1 MGPKWKAPELKH
13 LDKQAFDFIIVG
25 GGTSGCLIAARL
37 ATALPQK
44 RVLLV
49 EAGGEIDEKD
59 LIPGLTKPRF
69 GSSEG
74 NWMYE
79 TLPQKELNGRVIS
92 YPRGRG
98 IGGCSGN
105 NFMAWVR
112 GPVCDY
118 DDWAKLVGDSWWSW
132 DNVLPY
138 MKKLEDFQP
147 SIQAEKSNL
156 ATPTPGFHSQGGL
169 FAVGYGPEW
178 QPIIE
183 YCMQAG
189 QECGHAINLDNNDG
203 DPIGLSIAQFN
214 VNNGTRV
221 TSGSVFLG
229 PSERT
234 KLNNLVII
242 TETMASKILFDGKRA
257 IGVELIPTVAMTK
270 DDMAVSIYA
279 SEEVILT
286 AGCFQSPHLLLLSG
300 VGPAEQLSQLGIPV
314 VHDLPAVGQNIQDH
328 SALACEF
335 IIDPKIKGH
344 NQLLNDSE
352 ALKTAEKQ
360 YISNKTG
367 PLAMFGASASILF
380 PKLSRLLQSE
390 EFKALPRSKQDFMN
404 ADLRP
409 STEIWMHSG
418 PLFYTGPCPPDAS
431 VLVLEGLCQNNLS
444 RGSLGLKSTD
454 PRDMPEIDPEYLT
467 HPYDIRIAIETL
479 REIIKL
485 ARAPTFASIIKSIL
499 LGPRAKHDDNK
510 LASMTGEDDDVLES
524 FVRETLTQGFHSMS
538 TCVMGS
544 EKETNKVVGADF
556 IVDGLQGL
564 RVADMSVCPI
574 LTSNHTQINAYLI
587 GERCAELV
595 LEQHQR
601 PLRAKM

>member
-1 MGPKWKAPELKH
+1 MAPTPRTPNIER
-13 LDKQAFDFIIVG
+13 LDKHIFDFIIVG

-37 ATALPQK
+37 ATALPHL

-69 GSSEG
+69 GSPEG

-79 TLPQKELNGRVIS
+79 TLPQKELNGRVIP

-112 GPVCDY
+112 GPVDDY
-118 DDWAKLVGDSWWSW
+118 DDWAKAVGDSWWKW

-138 MKKLEDFQP
+138 MKKLEDFRT
-147 SIQAEKSNL
+147 SIPAEKSNF
-156 ATPTPGFHSQGGL
+156 AKPTPGFHSAGGL

-178 QPIIE
+178 QPIVD

-189 QECGHAINLDNNDG
+189 QEAGHAINLDNNDG

-214 VNNGTRV
+214 VNNGARV
-221 TSGSVFLG
+221 TSGSAFLG
-229 PSERT
+229 SSDRL
-234 KLNNLVII
+234 KLNNLVVI
-242 TETMASKILFDGKRA
+242 TETIVSRIIFDGKQA
-257 IGVELIPTVAMTK
+257 VGIEILPTVVRNE
-270 DDMAVSIYA
+270 DDVVVSVHA
-279 SEEVILT
+279 SQEVVLT
-286 AGCFQSPHLLLLSG
+286 AGCFQSPHLLLMSG
-300 VGPAEQLSQLGIPV
+300 VGPAEQLSQLNIPI

-335 IIDPKIKGH
+335 IINPKIKGH
-344 NQLLNDSE
+344 NQLLNDPE
-352 ALKTAEKQ
+352 ALKVAEKQ
-360 YISNKTG
+360 YTANQTG

-380 PKLSRLLQSE
+380 PKLPRLLQSE
-390 EFKALPRSKQDFMN
+390 EFKALPPATRDFMN
-404 ADLRP
+404 AKRRP

-444 RGSLGLKSTD
+444 RGSLRLKSTD
-454 PRDMPEIDPEYLT
+454 PREMPEIDPGYLT
-467 HPYDIRIAIETL
+467 HPYDLRIAVETL

-485 ARAPTFASIIKSIL
+485 SQTPSFVSIIKSVL
-499 LGPRAKHDDNK
+499 LGPRAKHDQK
-510 LASMTGEDDDVLES
+510 ELASMNGEDDDVLKN
-524 FVRETLTQGFHSMS
+524 FVKDTLTQGFHSMS
-538 TCVMGS
+538 TCVMGRK
-544 EKETNKVVGADF
+544 EETNKVVGTNF
-556 IVDGLQGL
+556 RVDGLQGL

-587 GERCAELV
+587 GERCAELI
-595 LEQHQR
+595 LEQHNGS
-601 PLRAKM
+601 PRAKM